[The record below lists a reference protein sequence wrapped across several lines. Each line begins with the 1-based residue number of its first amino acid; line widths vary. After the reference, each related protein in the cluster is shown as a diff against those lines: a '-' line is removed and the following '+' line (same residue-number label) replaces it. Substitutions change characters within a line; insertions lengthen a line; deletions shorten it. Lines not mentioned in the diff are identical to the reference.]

1 MEGSRYSPLHFFVQS
16 AKNIP
21 NSGNDYYGH
30 FWSPTVYAAGL
41 GSSVNGHGH
50 GFLTNGL
57 VLNAGTDVSLSD
69 DPAPLASGVSLGTTE
84 VPFSPKQTV
93 TWDDVA
99 ANDYRVVMVFT
110 ASN

>member
-57 VLNAGTDVSLSD
+57 VLNAGTDVSLSG
-69 DPAPLASGVSLGTTE
+69 DPTPLSSGATLGTIP
-84 VPFSPKQTV
+84 VSFALKQTA
-93 TWDDVA
+93 TWDDLP
-99 ANDYRVVMVFT
+99 ANDYRVVMLFT